1 MHWKM
6 EPEHNV
12 LIASHC
18 HTKRHVGNKC
28 HNGFFFITSFHHHLD
43 RYSSLVCHHHF
54 CGARVTE
61 NFFWQLFLLF
71 NGHYLLFLFALLL
84 SSSVLSVAPPFS
96 PCLSW
101 QPVVIGFI
109 SSSHLSWRS
118 EQTAHLIPQ
127 SWRSNN
133 VQINREGWAE
143 SLLEWKNKKKKNGEG
158 DKMDGMWIKGSDVSE
173 SPRHLHMVETNYV
186 HVDGLLL
193 VVPLSFFLFCKLWPF
208 FDGLSLETVGT
219 HQLSGWGLTY
229 RAGLSGGVMSDGL

>member
-18 HTKRHVGNKC
+18 HTKRPVGNKC
-28 HNGFFFITSFHHHLD
+28 NNGFFFITSFHHHLD

-54 CGARVTE
+54 RGARVTE
-61 NFFWQLFLLF
+61 NFFWQLFLLL

-143 SLLEWKNKKKKNGEG
+143 SLLERKNKKKMVRETKWMECELRAR
-158 DKMDGMWIKGSDVSE
+158 MSL
-173 SPRHLHMVETNYV
+173 SPRDT
-186 HVDGLLL
+186 
-193 VVPLSFFLFCKLWPF
+193 CTWWKQ
-208 FDGLSLETVGT
+208 TVCM
-219 HQLSGWGLTY
+219 LMDCCW
-229 RAGLSGGVMSDGL
+229 